1 MKKTNNKA
9 ENTQNAK
16 NVKNAKSGKTCG
28 RSSNSKDC
36 G

>member
-9 ENTQNAK
+9 ENAQNAK